1 VPPPFRHPWTAA
13 FWADARLERSEI
25 HPAARL
31 VQFCRAKPLPPS
43 TAMAAHRLAPPPGLP
58 VVDPSVTRTEN
69 VVVAVSL
76 PGSVAV
82 TVILAVPV

>member
-1 VPPPFRHPWTAA
+1 
-13 FWADARLERSEI
+13 
-25 HPAARL
+25 
-31 VQFCRAKPLPPS
+31 
-43 TAMAAHRLAPPPGLP
+43 MAAHRLAPPPGLP